1 LGAAREIF
9 CALVSPLYIMVVET
23 APSQDGFG
31 VSAYNDVSL
40 APEASKDAS
49 YGEPEHRMNIKEK

>member
-1 LGAAREIF
+1 
-9 CALVSPLYIMVVET
+9 MVVET